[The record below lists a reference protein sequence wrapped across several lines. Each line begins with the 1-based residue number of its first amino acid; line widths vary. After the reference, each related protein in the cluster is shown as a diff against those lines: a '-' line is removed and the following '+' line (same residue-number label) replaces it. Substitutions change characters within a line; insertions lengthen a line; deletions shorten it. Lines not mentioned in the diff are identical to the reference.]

1 MGIHLPRTFS
11 DSLPYHEAEKTY
23 SSRRQRIAHFVLG
36 VDGNLILQIAGRV
49 LFGSFGNLAQ
59 RSVHKELEGK
69 QDHERQGENNT

>member
-1 MGIHLPRTFS
+1 MGYIC
-11 DSLPYHEAEKTY
+11 HELFLIVFHITKL
-23 SSRRQRIAHFVLG
+23 RRHIVQGGREIAHFVFG

-49 LFGSFGNLAQ
+49 LLGSFGNLAQ